1 MNKGTLFEEIRQKA
15 FELGDENT
23 VITYEDKGNN
33 QHEIVIKYEEVI
45 EYDVEDYV
53 FREQ

>member
-1 MNKGTLFEEIRQKA
+1 MDKKSIYQEIQQKV
-15 FELGDENT
+15 FELGNENT
-23 VITYEDKGNN
+23 VITYEYKGNN
-33 QHEIVIKYEEVI
+33 QHEIVIKYEEVD